1 VNRLTRILPVA
12 AVLLGTTL
20 IFGCASELTA
30 PDSPGDLAFAE
41 VRTDPPTLTPC
52 RPQPYAATA
61 GWIGPRG
68 GILKAGKHTLRVPPS
83 ALATTTWI
91 TMEVPSSSINRVVFG
106 PEGLTF
112 KNAALLTMSY
122 SNCSVTP
129 GAQQYIVYI
138 NDQNRII
145 ETTQSVS
152 DPLTQTVTGTVTHF
166 SDYALSTYAVV
177 Y

>member
-1 VNRLTRILPVA
+1 MNRLTRILPVA
-12 AVLLGTTL
+12 AVLLGATF

-30 PDSPGDLAFAE
+30 PDGPGDMAFAE
-41 VRTDPPTLTPC
+41 VRTDPPQLTPC
-52 RPQPYAATA
+52 RPQPYAASA

-68 GILKAGKHTLRVPPS
+68 GVLKAGKHTLRVPPN
-83 ALATTTWI
+83 ALSTLTWI

-106 PEGLTF
+106 PDGLTF
-112 KNAALLTMSY
+112 RNAAYLTMSY
-122 SNCSVTP
+122 ANCSVKP
-129 GAQQYIVYI
+129 DAQQQIVYI
-138 NDQNRII
+138 NDQGRIV

-152 DPLTQTVTGTVTHF
+152 DPLTQTVTGKVTHF